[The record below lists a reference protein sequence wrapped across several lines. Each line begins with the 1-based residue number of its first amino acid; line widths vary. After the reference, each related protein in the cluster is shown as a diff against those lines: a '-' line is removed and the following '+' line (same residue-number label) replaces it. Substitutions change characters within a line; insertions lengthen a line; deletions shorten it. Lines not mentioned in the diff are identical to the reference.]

1 VHVLAVED
9 RVVDARRLVVKAG
22 QVVATDGAYTG

>member
-9 RVVDARRLVVKAG
+9 RVVDARRLVAKAG
-22 QVVATDGAYTG
+22 QDGAYTG